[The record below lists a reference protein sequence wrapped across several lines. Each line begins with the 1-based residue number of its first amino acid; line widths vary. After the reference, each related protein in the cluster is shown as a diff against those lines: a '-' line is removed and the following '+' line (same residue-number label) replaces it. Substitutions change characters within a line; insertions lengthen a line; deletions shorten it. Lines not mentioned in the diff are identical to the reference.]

1 MWRRITWRSV
11 LIDVLL
17 LVVALLVLLVFH
29 PYLLV
34 GWSMYPTIGPVALAY
49 CDGNN
54 FTVNDIIIFKRNGK
68 LIAHR
73 VIAIEGDTV
82 IAKGDN
88 NPDNMIEVLKKD
100 DVICKLKVV
109 GWGR

>member
-1 MWRRITWRSV
+1 MKV
-11 LIDVLL
+11 F
-17 LVVALLVLLVFH
+17 LLVFFFTLVMLFSMR

-54 FTVNDIIIFKRNGK
+54 FTVNDIILFKWNGK

-73 VIAIEGDTV
+73 VIAIEKDTV

-88 NPDNMIEVLKKD
+88 NPSNMIEVLKKD
-100 DVICKLKVV
+100 DVICKVKVV